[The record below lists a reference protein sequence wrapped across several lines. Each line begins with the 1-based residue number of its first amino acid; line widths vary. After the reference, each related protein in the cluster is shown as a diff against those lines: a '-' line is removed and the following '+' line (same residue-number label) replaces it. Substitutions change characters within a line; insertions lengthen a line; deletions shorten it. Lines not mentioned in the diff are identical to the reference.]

1 MGSVPDVV
9 AFLSDAWVEALDTAA
24 RAHAELAARTADLQL
39 VVEQRIDGG
48 PGHDPLVFHVTFDR
62 GAVTVTHGPADVPT
76 LTFTQDR
83 ATARAIATGEASAQ
97 RAFMTGQLRVGGD
110 LQSLLAAQ
118 DALTGLG
125 DVFAAVRATTD
136 FGTA

>member
-1 MGSVPDVV
+1 MV
-9 AFLSDAWVEALDTAA
+9 AFLSDAWVEALDAAA
-24 RAHAELAARTADLQL
+24 RAHPDLAAQTADLAL

-48 PGHDPLVFHVTFDR
+48 HGHHPLVFHVTFDH
-62 GAVTVTHGPADVPT
+62 GAVTVARGPAAAPT

-97 RAFMTGQLRVGGD
+97 RAFMTGELRVGGD
-110 LQSLLAAQ
+110 LQALLAAQ
-118 DALTGLG
+118 DALAGLG
-125 DVFAAVRATTD
+125 DVFAAVRAGTD